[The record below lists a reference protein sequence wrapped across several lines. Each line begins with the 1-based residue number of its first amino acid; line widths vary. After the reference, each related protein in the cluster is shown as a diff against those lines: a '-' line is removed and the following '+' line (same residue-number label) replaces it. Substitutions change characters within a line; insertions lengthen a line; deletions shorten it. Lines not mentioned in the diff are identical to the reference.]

1 MALFEIL
8 AIVIGA
14 VYGYLKPGKE
24 DRKALFKRGL
34 LIGAIL
40 AFVFVGLGML
50 AGKGFLLLGG
60 VAGVLVFIEV
70 IILAVL
76 FIAGTFIG
84 DWLEEK
90 SKTKTS

>member
-1 MALFEIL
+1 MVLFEIL
-8 AIVIGA
+8 TFAIGA

-24 DRKALFKRGL
+24 DRKALFKKGL

-40 AFVFVGLGML
+40 ALVFVGLGLL
-50 AGKGFLLLGG
+50 AGREFLLLGG
-60 VAGVLVFIEV
+60 LAGVFVFIEV

-90 SKTKTS
+90 SKAA